1 MLIFLPFLVEHP
13 AYSHSTVH
21 NCCLAFLFS
30 PPIRD
35 ICRVL
40 ERPLVVCEWSPMPA
54 FSFCKTIALHRPPI
68 SMYKYLPIKTSH
80 IISRERGRSSGDEGR
95 GKIGCK
101 RTHIAPIS
109 DPIRR
114 QSCPYKFQFARSF
127 LHLRCERG
135 VGVGASWYTLAKRGE
150 SCRIRLRSEQVGQT
164 VSESSLL
171 KFHMHCESVI
181 SCLAAPQQNIQRL
194 LQQNI
199 KGK

>member
-1 MLIFLPFLVEHP
+1 MEHP

-95 GKIGCK
+95 RKLDANARILRRYPIPFGGKV
-101 RTHIAPIS
+101 APIS
-109 DPIRR
+109 
-114 QSCPYKFQFARSF
+114 
-127 LHLRCERG
+127 
-135 VGVGASWYTLAKRGE
+135 
-150 SCRIRLRSEQVGQT
+150 
-164 VSESSLL
+164 SSLHDL
-171 KFHMHCESVI
+171 FCICDAREELEWE
-181 SCLAAPQQNIQRL
+181 LAATRWQNG
-194 LQQNI
+194 
-199 KGK
+199 GKVAA